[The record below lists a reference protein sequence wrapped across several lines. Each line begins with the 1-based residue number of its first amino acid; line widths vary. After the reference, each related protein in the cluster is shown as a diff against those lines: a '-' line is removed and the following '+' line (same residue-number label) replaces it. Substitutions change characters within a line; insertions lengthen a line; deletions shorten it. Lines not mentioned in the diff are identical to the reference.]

1 MGKLIEFQNNR
12 SKKDVDRLT
21 IDNNCVQ
28 KQCFYNLMICL
39 QSQVRTFQQKR
50 ILKELIAIYQ
60 QAVEGSWLNEELRI
74 QYLKQIE
81 PYLLERDPFPI
92 LLEQAGQLQTIYNL
106 QNQVGGKQ
114 K

>member
-1 MGKLIEFQNNR
+1 MGKLIEFENNR
-12 SKKDVDRLT
+12 SKKEVDKLT
-21 IDNNCVQ
+21 IDNNRVQ

-39 QSQVRTFQQKR
+39 QSQGRTFQQKR
-50 ILKELIAIYQ
+50 ILKELTAIYQ
-60 QAVEGSWLNEELRI
+60 QAVEGSWLNDELRI

-92 LLEQAGQLQTIYNL
+92 LLEQAKQMQTIYNL
-106 QNQVGGKQ
+106 QQLGGKQ